1 MPDGESGAIVYTH
14 LKRRSQPMIRFYAG
28 DESHMTYEPCSC
40 GRTYPRLPA
49 GVYGRLDDM
58 LLIRGA
64 NVYPSQVQ
72 RSLLEIPGTGVEFK
86 IVLEKDGALD
96 HATVLV
102 ERDPSSR
109 PRTWKILGGPQGSNP
124 PQTEERHGGQFRG
137 RHPAPNTLE
146 RALSKAKRVDD
157 RRPKYRPDDH

>member
-1 MPDGESGAIVYTH
+1 MV
-14 LKRRSQPMIRFYAG
+14 
-28 DESHMTYEPCSC
+28 DEACSC

-72 RSLLEIPGTGVEFK
+72 RSLLEVPGHGRRVQDRARE
-86 IVLEKDGALD
+86 EGRARPRDGARGARPAATPADID
-96 HATVLV
+96 HFAADLK
-102 ERDPSSR
+102 ERVRHKLKND
-109 PRTWKILGGPQGSNP
+109 TAVNFEVDILP
-124 PQTEERHGGQFRG
+124 
-137 RHPAPNTLE
+137 PNTLE

-157 RRPKYRPDDH
+157 RRPKYRPVGS